1 MLIDNKAVNSQAC
14 QRRSVNLTLLQAVQA
29 LAAAKEMSDNHFFA
43 EQELCNGRLNDRVVD
58 KQRRTGE
65 PRHWRV
71 ADPAARPPSGL
82 LAPPRPPRCCI
93 RPCFL

>member
-1 MLIDNKAVNSQAC
+1 MNQAC

-58 KQRRTGE
+58 KQRRAGE
-65 PRHWRV
+65 PRQYTTV
-71 ADPAARPPSGL
+71 AREAARVRGGVVK
-82 LAPPRPPRCCI
+82 I
-93 RPCFL
+93 H